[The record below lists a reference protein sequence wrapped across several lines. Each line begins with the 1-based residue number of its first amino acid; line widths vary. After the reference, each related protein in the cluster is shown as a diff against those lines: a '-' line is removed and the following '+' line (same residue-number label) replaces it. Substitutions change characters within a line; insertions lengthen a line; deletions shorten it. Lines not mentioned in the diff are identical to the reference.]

1 MGWRNSARLTATSTP
16 SLISW
21 LGMDT
26 SLATETGPRQRVLKS
41 LALSTPPAPPA
52 QRLSIALAMA
62 RVPQSL
68 ALAMALVPQSL
79 APVLQSLARK
89 SRLPTD
95 LF

>member
-1 MGWRNSARLTATSTP
+1 M
-16 SLISW
+16 
-21 LGMDT
+21 
-26 SLATETGPRQRVLKS
+26 ATESGPRQRVLKS

-62 RVPQSL
+62 PVPQSL
-68 ALAMALVPQSL
+68 ALAMALVPQSP
-79 APVLQSLARK
+79 AQVLKSLARK